1 MRVAVLDLGTNVFN
15 MLLADFTR
23 EGCRYV
29 KEFKCA
35 AKLGGGGLSSGVIA
49 ASAFDTACA
58 AMERIMEQ
66 IELNGGADYIIPY
79 ATSAV
84 RDAANGNEFV
94 ALMREK
100 FGVEVRVIPG
110 EREAEFIFKGII
122 RSLPEGVFAA
132 SENGA
137 IPGQRKNILM
147 LDIGGGSNEFIISDG
162 KEILWKE
169 SFPIGMARMREK
181 FNYEEPIA
189 NSVIEEFEQFCNG
202 VLEPLWEQ
210 IEIYRPQLFVGSS
223 GSFDTFKDLMFG
235 PEVEYKPCRV
245 LPADDLLALHE
256 KLLLSTAQE
265 RLAMPRMSP
274 IRVDY
279 IVLASVFTQMVLRR
293 VQPEVIYQSAYS
305 LKEGAM
311 AEHYENWLDS

>member
-15 MLLADFTR
+15 MLLANFT
-23 EGCRYV
+23 EDGCQYV

-35 AKLGGGGLSSGVIA
+35 AKLGGGGLSSGKIA
-49 ASAFDTACA
+49 PSAFETACG

-66 IELNGGADYIIPY
+66 IELNGGADYVIPY

-84 RDAANGNEFV
+84 RDAANGDEFV
-94 ALMREK
+94 ALMRER
-100 FGVEVRVIPG
+100 FGVDVRVIPG

-122 RSLPEGVFAA
+122 QSLPEGIFGISDGDAA
-132 SENGA
+132 ES
-137 IPGQRKNILM
+137 KNILM
-147 LDIGGGSNEFIISDG
+147 LDIGGGSNEFIISNG

-181 FNYEEPIA
+181 FDYEEPIA
-189 NSVIEEFEQFCNG
+189 NSVIEEFEEFCNG
-202 VLEPLWEQ
+202 VLEPLWQQ
-210 IEIYRPQLFVGSS
+210 IEIYKPTLFVGSS

-235 PEVEYKPCRV
+235 PEAEYMPCRE
-245 LPADDLLALHE
+245 LPAAGLLQLHE
-256 KLLLSTAQE
+256 KLLASTAQE

-279 IVLASVFTQMVLRR
+279 IVLASVFTQMVLRK
-293 VQPEVIYQSAYS
+293 VQPEVVYQSAYS

-311 AEHYENWLDS
+311 AEHYDEWLKK

>member
-15 MLLADFTR
+15 MLLANFT
-23 EGCRYV
+23 EAGCQYV

-35 AKLGGGGLSSGVIA
+35 AKLGGGGLSSGNIA
-49 ASAFDTACA
+49 PSAFETACG
-58 AMERIMEQ
+58 AMKRIMEQ
-66 IELNGGADYIIPY
+66 IELNGGADCIIPY

-84 RDAANGNEFV
+84 RDAANGNDFV
-94 ALMREK
+94 ALMRER
-100 FGVEVRVIPG
+100 FGIEVRVIPG

-122 RSLPEGVFAA
+122 QSLPDGIFFAPEENSGV
-132 SENGA
+132 N
-137 IPGQRKNILM
+137 RNILM
-147 LDIGGGSNEFIISDG
+147 LDIGGGSNEFIISNG
-162 KEILWKE
+162 KDILWKE
-169 SFPIGMARMREK
+169 SFPIGMARMRER

-189 NSVIEEFEQFCNG
+189 DSVIEAFEEFCNG
-202 VLEPLWEQ
+202 VLEPLWKQ
-210 IEIYRPQLFVGSS
+210 IDIYKPTLFVGSS

-235 PEVEYKPCRV
+235 PEAEYKPCRV
-245 LPADDLLALHE
+245 LPEEDLLELHNR
-256 KLLLSTAQE
+256 LLASTAQE

-293 VQPEVIYQSAYS
+293 VKPEVIYQSAYS

-311 AEHYENWLDS
+311 AEHYQEWIKKG